1 MSGEI
6 ALLEIQYSEAG
17 VHKIKFADE
26 AKIWDLGPDV
36 PNAQTERFYFDASKR
51 WIGIHGSSDSDNRIK
66 TLGIITVDPQCIQA
80 IPSADVNEEA
90 AMEMMNDSSGEG
102 APGGDND

>member
-26 AKIWDLGPDV
+26 AWIWDIGPDV
-36 PNAQTERFYFDASKR
+36 PVAQTERFYFDSEKR
-51 WIGIHGSSDSDNRIK
+51 WIGVHGSSDSDNHIK
-66 TLGIITVDPQCIQA
+66 TLGIITMNPQCIQA
-80 IPSADVNEEA
+80 IPSKVDDQA
-90 AMEMMNDSSGEG
+90 AMEIMNDSNGEASEG
-102 APGGDND
+102 NNN